1 MKFMIRTWKL
11 TNTSIE
17 AVNFTDATS
26 LDAVTRQLP
35 EGYYSTFRTFDGCRR
50 VLGLS
55 AHLQRLYEPVSA
67 PEVDASLLRRQLVAL
82 LEPYRPD
89 EARVRVMMTKA
100 GQTYVAVEP
109 LKRLPQDVYEQGV
122 RVETT
127 EMHRESPRLKSTA
140 FIGASDMERK
150 HLAQEGIFEALL
162 VKDGEILEGMTSN
175 FFYVGQVA
183 DLTYLGTA
191 CDDILLGITRQTV
204 IDIARGRGLEVR
216 YRPLK
221 LEQLSAASEAFITS
235 SSRGVVPVI
244 QIDNGTVGQ
253 GTPGPITKQLAA
265 AYEAYVLEKA
275 EPITLPA

>member
-1 MKFMIRTWKL
+1 MIRTWKL